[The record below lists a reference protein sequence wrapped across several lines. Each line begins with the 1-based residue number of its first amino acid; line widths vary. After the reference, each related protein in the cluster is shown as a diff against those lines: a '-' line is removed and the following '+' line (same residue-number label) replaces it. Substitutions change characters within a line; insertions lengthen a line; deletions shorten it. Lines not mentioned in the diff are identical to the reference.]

1 MVDKCNLSELKALLH
16 DYIDNN
22 TDVSLSDLIDFKQIL
37 SDINNIITL
46 KTTQLFAKELLK
58 NHIISF
64 KQYKTIIDRTDNNS
78 ANANGYDVEFCGNIC
93 NNVNGIVAEIKC
105 NIPVK
110 GNVFGA
116 AQIQGIRNDIHHLIN
131 GKHKS
136 KIKDTANYYKFMG
149 ILNVAGAES
158 AMTKI
163 IDSYPNGRVVKFE
176 KINGS
181 KLSVNNVYVTYI
193 NIK

>member
-1 MVDKCNLSELKALLH
+1 M
-16 DYIDNN
+16 
-22 TDVSLSDLIDFKQIL
+22 SDLIDFKQIL
-37 SDINNIITL
+37 SGINNIITL

-64 KQYKTIIDRTDNNS
+64 KQYETIIYNTNNS

-93 NNVNGIVAEIKC
+93 KNVNGIVAEIKC

-116 AQIQGIRNDIHHLIN
+116 AQIQGIRNDINHLIN

-158 AMTKI
+158 AMSKI
-163 IDSYPNGRVVKFE
+163 IDSYSNGEVVKFE

-181 KLSVNNVYVTYI
+181 RLSVNNVYVAYI

>member
-1 MVDKCNLSELKALLH
+1 MVDKYNISELKAILH
-16 DYIDNN
+16 GYIDNN
-22 TDVSLSDLIDFKQIL
+22 TNIVLSDLIDFKQIL
-37 SDINNIITL
+37 SGINNIITL
-46 KTTQLFAKELLK
+46 KTTQLFVKELLK

-64 KQYKTIIDRTDNNS
+64 KQYETIIYKTNNNS

-93 NNVNGIVAEIKC
+93 KNVNGIVAEIKC

-116 AQIQGIRNDIHHLIN
+116 TQIQGIRNDIHNLIY

-158 AMTKI
+158 AMSKI
-163 IDSYPNGRVVKFE
+163 IDSYSNGEVVKFE
-176 KINGS
+176 KTNS
-181 KLSVNNVYVTYI
+181 NRLSVNNVYIT
-193 NIK
+193 